1 MTNKDKKLEII
12 KLITLMVKDRYKRHL
27 EALSNLEAEK
37 TKEQIHRNTA
47 KSQWDDDYSGG
58 FGPQP
63 PNVDLYRNKEST
75 ARAEFDKWESIYNYA
90 LDNLI
95 SDE

>member
-12 KLITLMVKDRYKRHL
+12 KIITLMVKDRYKKHL
-27 EALSNLEAEK
+27 EAVSNLEAEK
-37 TKEQIHRNTA
+37 TKEQIHRNTGQ
-47 KSQWDDDYSGG
+47 SRWDDDYGGG

-63 PNVDLYRNKEST
+63 PNVDLYRTKESN
-75 ARAEFDKWESIYNYA
+75 ARTEFEKWESIYNYA

-95 SDE
+95 ED